1 MKGPSKTRR
10 TLQLEREFG
19 RRLRACRIVAG
30 YEEASDF
37 AADLGITVLW
47 HKPTKYDEVGHEI
60 T

>member
-37 AADLGITVLW
+37 AASAVVASN
-47 HKPTKYDEVGHEI
+47 EVDD
-60 T
+60 